1 MEKRT
6 PHYSL
11 AEIKALVAER
21 GALAFTRT
29 AMDNG
34 HAMGLIVQDM
44 IEVVCSMTIAYIKV
58 SDPSGRRPVI
68 QFKEK

>member
-11 AEIKALVAER
+11 AGIQAIVAER

-29 AMDNG
+29 AIDNG
-34 HAMGLIVQDM
+34 HAMGLIVQEM
-44 IEVVCSMTIAYIKV
+44 IEWCV
-58 SDPSGRRPVI
+58 P
-68 QFKEK
+68 